1 MSDEL
6 QTDAQ
11 DVSNLL
17 PQNNLLPA
25 TTSKEAVAFDPVSEE
40 HANIIVNG
48 AKESAG
54 MDTKGNYRDP
64 VSNKELQTKLED
76 MELDTVKDA
85 MRLVAYDM
93 RRSPEDRAKAMEQI
107 AATVDLQNAG
117 FSRLSDFERATSLA
131 TRANEERLAYNEQML
146 SRKIGLID
154 DKAKTGGRVE
164 FEAYQEVGDS
174 NQLLKYRQFEKKGDV
189 RGMAAEALALADS
202 NWKVFSTD
210 TAAVFTPVG
219 SLEVMRGREFAN
231 YLSQDP
237 DIKKIYDKWGAVET
251 QFSYGQFKED
261 IAETILKLPKDRQ
274 IKVINRMV
282 NFLKMKYTTG
292 QDGNALVELGM
303 ASTLLERLA
312 DPNFE
317 EGAKYTAFKALD
329 TLGGWLDA
337 TIIGGLAGRTVK
349 LAGRLAKGT
358 LRTVRVAP
366 NHVAKDLATAALE
379 DPSLLPRL
387 GVKSIDDLGELA
399 FSSFD
404 DTIKGSNI
412 SVDIAPAVREASA
425 RILNA
430 REYIRKALSNKP
442 STLSDEQLKAGMTTR
457 FNRIGMIPQTDL
469 ATFSIVG
476 DAISVTGRFGKGAN
490 EGFNSATEA
499 RAAVAELTDGKV
511 TSEISIRHMKSGLVV
526 TPDDPNF
533 VKITEDA
540 AYNPE
545 QYEFFADIKYNTAF
559 DEVMNTDDFIESSY
573 IGQKLGFVE
582 KALFS
587 SKRFSRV
594 ASALWDNKTNAAAMF
609 AAGNKKHVQELLNSM
624 IKPETD
630 VLTSAGR
637 AQLNKALV
645 ANNGKDEVF
654 STDRLVE
661 LGVTNKDSQKAYYA
675 YRNAFDVAHEIADVG
690 LARSMRSQNYRQILS
705 AEDKVLGYGVK
716 VPLADIPRN
725 KTISVRQLDDGV
737 DVVKEVNLADLSRM
751 MDEQGAVL
759 YRMRESE
766 WVGKSEIA
774 YTLVSSKR
782 TGKSVRQVPSFGV
795 LPKAAGYF
803 PEMVKGNL
811 AVYGMTDSGRRF
823 LVATADTT
831 ADAQKL
837 KQTLLDEYAG
847 LYGDAK
853 DAHVLSKLSDGAL
866 EIDMFRGYKEA
877 IVSGKSE
884 GVYENLNGAVYGHK
898 GPWEVMNASGDAA
911 DANWL
916 DPITATQ
923 AMFSL
928 LANNYTKGAHI
939 TSVQKQITHFAK
951 QNKLLGEGYAGG
963 DVVSIDQ
970 LIDGSKLIGK
980 QREIYE
986 NAVKRLESLEAYKLM
1001 PDEVDVFVS
1010 DQMKN
1015 AANLFADK
1023 LPWLEARLLERSQ
1036 QGNDPFAALNRL
1048 FHFTNIVTNP
1058 VRQFMMNRAQA
1069 LTNLAHPLGF
1079 AAAQRQRG
1087 AFQSALFMRQ
1097 DNVMRSIPTE
1107 EVERAMT
1114 GYAKWMGVSR
1124 KELDNMLDAYLEGGL
1139 WNQVTHNTATRAA
1152 ARSEME
1158 AKVLRD
1164 ISRTAPDGSIAETMS
1179 MKVQQMFGNT
1189 TQLMNDV
1196 GFALGEHENTL
1207 DTFLTLFN
1215 THRKD
1220 KAFDVSTQAG
1230 KEMLTGKTLT
1240 WIGNMTPEG
1249 RAGFQTG
1256 WLKTMFQYAAF
1267 PYKMALLMLP
1277 ETLGGS
1283 KFLTKTEKASIVLT
1297 QTLMWGAD
1305 ATKFGETLRH
1315 WFEDYYLY
1323 DEDATPQERESR
1335 IEEYKQLGLDKF
1347 FKLGVAGQYKNSLL
1361 AQVHNSAITDL
1372 DEWDDLSDAT
1382 SFGSIM
1388 SAGGGLDLI
1397 SERARAMA
1405 EILPRI
1411 MDNDKGEAL
1420 KAALELAGGTN
1431 GRKLVDWSEYAGRW
1445 GQLLGIGE
1453 TLSME
1458 PDEATFKWL
1467 AKDGFSKVAGF
1478 YDKNLA
1484 IAAARHYGYW
1494 MSKSGTI
1501 VRPYEDNLRNFV
1513 AAQMGAPSITEQ
1525 AYYELLDTQDL
1536 SNTMKKGAADKT
1548 ADKIVKELMSR
1559 IRILPMEGERA
1570 NSIHDA
1576 FLLEHDKRMNAYYRS
1591 LPPAI
1596 SKEIQVAVRAKLE
1609 ALAKNDTAE
1618 SRALKRVLG
1627 EVATMGHTGKDIQK
1641 VLEWQSNALVQ
1652 SNPRVSEALYRFAT
1666 EHPQMKR
1673 AYEED

>member
-1 MSDEL
+1 MSEEL
-6 QTDAQ
+6 QAEVQ
-11 DVSNLL
+11 DIDGLL
-17 PQNNLLPA
+17 PQQTLLPA
-25 TTSKEAVAFDPVSEE
+25 TTNKDAVAFDPDTEE
-40 HANIIVNG
+40 HANMVVRG
-48 AKESAG
+48 AKESVG
-54 MDTKGNYRDP
+54 LEPSGSYRDP
-64 VSNKELQTKLED
+64 TSNVELQTKLED
-76 MELDTVKDA
+76 MELDTVKEA

-93 RRSPEDRAKAMEQI
+93 RRSPEERAEAMKLI
-107 AATVDLQNAG
+107 AAAVDTQNAG
-117 FSRLSDFERATSLA
+117 YSRLADVERSVSLA

-146 SRKIGLID
+146 SRKVGLIE
-154 DKAKTGGRVE
+154 DKARTGGRME
-164 FEAYQEVGDS
+164 FEAYQEVKDTDH
-174 NQLLKYRQFEKKGDV
+174 LLQYRDFEKRGDT
-189 RGMAAEALALADS
+189 RGMATAAIAYADER
-202 NWKVFSTD
+202 WKLFSTD
-210 TAAVFTPVG
+210 TAAMFTPVG
-219 SLEVMRGREFAN
+219 TLEVTRGKEMVN
-231 YLSQDP
+231 YLQDP
-237 DIKKIYDKWGAVET
+237 EIKKIADKWSAAGA
-251 QFSYGQFKED
+251 QLSYGQFKED
-261 IAETILKLPKDRQ
+261 IAETIKKLPKDRQ
-274 IKVINRMV
+274 IKVMNRLV
-282 NFLKMKYTTG
+282 SYLKMQYTTG

-303 ASTLLERLA
+303 VNSLLERIA

-317 EGAKYTAFKALD
+317 EGAKYTTFKVLD
-329 TLGGWLDA
+329 TLGGILDA
-337 TIIGGLAGRTVK
+337 TVIGGVVGRTLK
-349 LAGRLAKGT
+349 LSGRLAKGS

-366 NHVAKDLATAALE
+366 NHVAKELAQAAIE
-379 DPSLLPRL
+379 DPTLLPRL
-387 GVKSIDDLGELA
+387 GVKSVDDLGELA
-399 FSSFD
+399 FGSFA
-404 DTIKGSNI
+404 DTIKGSNV

-430 REYIRKALSNKP
+430 REFIRKALSNKP
-442 STLSDEQLKAGMTTR
+442 VTLSTEQLRAGMTTR
-457 FNRIGMIPQTDL
+457 FNRIGMMPLTDL
-469 ATFSIVG
+469 TTFAVKG
-476 DAISVTGRFGKGAN
+476 DAISVAGRFGRGAN
-490 EGFNSATEA
+490 EGFETASEA

-511 TSEISIRHMKSGLVV
+511 MADVSVRHMKSGTIV

-533 VKITEDA
+533 IKVTEDA

-545 QYEFFADIKYNTAF
+545 QYEFFADIKYDTTF
-559 DEVMNTDDFIESSY
+559 DEVMNADDFIESTY
-573 IGQKLGFVE
+573 VGQKLGFVE

-587 SKRFSRV
+587 GKRFSRV

-645 ANNGKDEVF
+645 ANNGVDEVF
-654 STDRLVE
+654 STGRLVE
-661 LGVTNKDSQKAYYA
+661 LGVTDKNAQKAYYA
-675 YRNAFDVAHEIADVG
+675 YRNAFDVAHEIADTG

-705 AEDKVLGYGVK
+705 ESDKVLGYGVK

-725 KTISVRQLDDGV
+725 KTISIRQLDDGV

-751 MDEQGAVL
+751 MDEEGATL
-759 YRMRESE
+759 FRMRESE

-782 TGKSVRQVPSFGV
+782 AGKSVRQVPAFGV
-795 LPKAAGYF
+795 LNKAKGYF

-811 AVYGMTDSGRRF
+811 AVYGMTPSGRRF
-823 LVATADTT
+823 LVGTADTT

-837 KQTLLDEYAG
+837 KQSLLEEYAS
-847 LYGDAK
+847 LSGDAK
-853 DAHVLSKLSDGAL
+853 EAHVLSKLDGGTVDV
-866 EIDMFRGYKEA
+866 DMFRGYKEA
-877 IVSGKSE
+877 IASGKSE

-939 TSVQKQITHFAK
+939 TSMQKQVTHFAK
-951 QNKLLGEGYAGG
+951 QNKLLGEGYQGG
-963 DVVSIDQ
+963 DVVSVEQ
-970 LIDGSKLIGK
+970 LIDGAKLTGK
-980 QREIYE
+980 NRELYE
-986 NAVKRLESLEAYKLM
+986 NAVKRLETIEAYRLL

-1010 DQMKN
+1010 DAMKN
-1015 AANLFADK
+1015 AANVFADK
-1023 LPWLEARLLERSQ
+1023 LPWLEGKLLARSQ
-1036 QGNDPFAALNRL
+1036 QGNDPFAFMNRL

-1069 LTNLAHPLGF
+1069 LTNLAHPMGF
-1079 AAAQRQRG
+1079 AAALRQRG
-1087 AFQSALFMRQ
+1087 AFQNALFLRQ

-1107 EVERAMT
+1107 EVERAMN

-1124 KELDNMLDAYLEGGL
+1124 KELDGMLDTYLEGGL
-1139 WNQVTHNTATRAA
+1139 WNQVTHNTAARAS
-1152 ARSEME
+1152 ARSELE

-1164 ISRTAPDGSIAETMS
+1164 ISKTAPDGSIAETMS
-1179 MKVQQMFGNT
+1179 MKVQDMFGNT

-1196 GFALGEHENTL
+1196 GFALGEHENTM

-1297 QTLMWGAD
+1297 QTMMWGSD
-1305 ATKFGETLRH
+1305 ATKFGETIRH

-1323 DEDATPQERESR
+1323 DEDATPQERADR
-1335 IEEYKQLGLDKF
+1335 VAEYKQLGLDKF
-1347 FKLGVAGQYKNSLL
+1347 FKLGVAGQYMNSLL
-1361 AQVHNSAITDL
+1361 TQVHNAAITDL
-1372 DEWDDLSDAT
+1372 DEWDSQKDAT
-1382 SFGSIM
+1382 AFGAIM

-1397 SERARAMA
+1397 AERARALA
-1405 EILPRI
+1405 EILPRV
-1411 MDNDKGEAL
+1411 MDNDKGEAM

-1458 PDEATFKWL
+1458 PDEETFKWL

-1494 MSKSGTI
+1494 MGKSGTI
-1501 VRPYEDNLRNFV
+1501 VRPYEDNLRNFI
-1513 AAQMGAPSITEQ
+1513 AAQMGAPSITEE
-1525 AYYELLDTQDL
+1525 AYYDLLKTQDL
-1536 SNTMKKGAADKT
+1536 SNTLKKGDADKA

-1559 IRILPMEGERA
+1559 IRVLPMEGERA

-1576 FLLEHDKRMNAYYRS
+1576 FLLEHDKRMNSYYRS

-1596 SKEIQVAVRAKLE
+1596 SKQVQEAVRAKLDG
-1609 ALAKNDTAE
+1609 LAKSDTAE
-1618 SRALKRVLG
+1618 ARALKRVLG
-1627 EVATMGHTGKDIQK
+1627 EVVTMGHTGKDIKK

-1666 EHPQMKR
+1666 EHEKMKR